1 MCVLFLNKWVCLY
14 PKGDELTLN
23 WLKIGWELVSLLIPT
38 LLAVIVIA
46 LGYRKYVAPDLLAAL
61 EAAVK
66 TTTTIAS
73 LGGIKR
79 AEREGLVDL
88 SKAVTTDIIR
98 AKYPEMDLIKLA
110 VSPSTWEQ
118 IEEALE
124 SNPAGV
130 MELIEKY
137 GHYFGMG
144 EAEAGQKTLPTDF

>member
-1 MCVLFLNKWVCLY
+1 M
-14 PKGDELTLN
+14 N
-23 WLKIGWELVSLLIPT
+23 WLKIGWDLVDLLIPT
-38 LLAVIVIA
+38 LLAVCVIV
-46 LGYRKYVAPDLLAAL
+46 LGYRKYVAPDLTKAL
-61 EAAVK
+61 EEAVK
-66 TTTTIAS
+66 VTKTIAS

-118 IEEALE
+118 IEDALE
-124 SNPAGV
+124 NNPAGV
-130 MELIEKY
+130 MDLIEKY

-144 EAEAGQKTLPTDF
+144 EAEAGQKQLPTDF